1 MYLFMKNFG
10 ILVVIFLLSFLPQVS
25 FCQKKAVIMGSST
38 AAGTGATSYANSWAG
53 KIQAYYQKN
62 TSDGIDTVFYNIAIG
77 SYTTYQEMPSDF
89 STPSGRPSVDVSAN
103 VNKAL
108 SYSPD
113 VIIISLPSN
122 DIADGYSKKEYMN
135 NLRLMYSRITTA
147 GVKCYITSTQPRS
160 TLSVAGRDSLRTL
173 VDSINNNFGLYTI
186 DFWDDLVTTDGLNNL
201 KSTLN
206 SGDGI
211 HPNNTGHNDLFIRVR
226 DKNIFQSNTV
236 LPITLA
242 SFVASPGAN
251 KSNLIKWTTS
261 GEENNIQFEIQRSPD
276 GVSFTTVYS
285 ETADIN
291 NQQSLFSWVDNT
303 ITAKTNYYRLK
314 ITEATGTVRY
324 SSTLSVQNNTNGI
337 TIEKTYFN
345 SSANSLVTQI
355 SADQNEY
362 ITISIIDRTGALLTQ
377 KREFLSSTS
386 QSIII
391 PLKISSAGEYFL
403 KITTSDG
410 QSVTKAFIK

>member
-1 MYLFMKNFG
+1 MKNFG
-10 ILVVIFLLSFLPQVS
+10 ILAVIFLLPFLPQVT

-89 STPSGRPSVDVSAN
+89 STPSGRPSIDVNAN
-103 VNKAL
+103 VTKAL
-108 SYSPD
+108 TYSPD
-113 VIIISLPSN
+113 VVIISLPSN
-122 DIADGYSKKEYMN
+122 DIADGYSKKEYMD

-147 GVKCYITSTQPRS
+147 GIKCYITSTQPRS

-201 KSTLN
+201 KTSVN

-211 HPNNTGHNDLFIRVR
+211 HPNNTGHNDLFIRLR

-236 LPITLA
+236 LPITLT
-242 SFVASPGAN
+242 SFVVFPRPD
-251 KSNLIKWTTS
+251 KSNLIKWATS
-261 GEENNIQFEIQRSPD
+261 GEENNILFEVQRSLD

-285 ETADIN
+285 TTTGIN

-303 ITAKTNYYRLK
+303 VIAKTNYYRLK
-314 ITEATGTVRY
+314 ITEASGTIRY
-324 SSTLSVQNNTNGI
+324 SATLSVQNNTRGI

-345 SSANSLVTQI
+345 SSANNLITQVI
-355 SADQNEY
+355 SDQNGY
-362 ITISIIDRTGALLTQ
+362 ITISVIDRTGALLTQ
-377 KREFLSSTS
+377 KRELINSAS

-391 PLKISSAGEYFL
+391 PLKISSSGEYFL